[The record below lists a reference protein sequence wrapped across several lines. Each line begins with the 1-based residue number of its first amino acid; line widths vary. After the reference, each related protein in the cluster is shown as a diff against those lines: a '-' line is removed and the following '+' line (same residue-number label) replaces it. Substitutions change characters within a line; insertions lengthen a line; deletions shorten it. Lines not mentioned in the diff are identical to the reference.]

1 MKEFLRLLAPLR
13 HKLMAERFLKWFIYG
28 ETAAG
33 ILCLAVVVL
42 SKFWTEIPSL
52 PLCGVFVLL
61 GLLIALG
68 AAFFLRKV
76 TEKETAETA
85 DALGGAE
92 RMITTMELLGKGA
105 QNPVEE
111 MAVAD
116 GFAKAREMDFAKL
129 YRMRLPVKVMRVLA
143 LVVVLTIGAGF
154 MPVRR
159 DAEAEAYANAQ
170 LERIEQVKKEETPE
184 LSKEEKKVFLEAAKA
199 LEKDLKTAKTKKAA
213 EEAVREAQQNM
224 KQLEKESV
232 SKDLKELAETLKQE
246 ESTAALSEALE
257 QGDSSAI
264 SQAME
269 QLLQK
274 MAAMDKGQAASLA
287 QQLAEAVENI
297 SDAELQEALKAL
309 EEALENGADPSEAGE
324 ALKNALLSQAQMN
337 SALRSS
343 LQKLNCNVG
352 QQSLAKKVESNGE
365 SPGGE
370 GQGSEGEGT
379 GGQTTNGGNG
389 GTGTGTGGQGRG
401 FGHAEPE
408 KIYTRSAAGKD
419 GYDAQ
424 LKGTDSEEGQT
435 TIRNTAPWGRQERP
449 CLMIRFMVNTA
460 TKPWKHWKTA
470 VCLMACGNWFLIILP
485 HWNGE
490 KEGILYENL
499 ENSRCFIFVYAGRLR
514 QSFRRG

>member
-13 HKLMAERFLKWFIYG
+13 HKLMAERFLKWSIYG

-61 GLLIALG
+61 GLFIALV
-68 AAFFLRKV
+68 AAFFVRKV
-76 TEKETAETA
+76 TENETAETA

-116 GFAKAREMDFAKL
+116 GFAKAKEINFAKI
-129 YRMRLPVKVMRVLA
+129 YRMRLPVKVMRILA

-257 QGDSSAI
+257 QGDSAAI

-287 QQLAEAVENI
+287 QQLAEATENI
-297 SDAELQEALKAL
+297 SDEKLQEALKAL
-309 EEALENGADPSEAGE
+309 EDALENGADPSEAGE

-343 LQKLNCNVG
+343 LQNLNRNVG
-352 QQSLAKKVESNGE
+352 QQSLAKKVESDGDF
-365 SPGGE
+365 PGGDGQGTE
-370 GQGSEGEGT
+370 GQGS

-389 GTGTGTGGQGRG
+389 GNGTGTGGQGRG

-419 GYDAQ
+419 SYDAQ
-424 LKGTDSEEGQT
+424 LKGMDSEEGQT
-435 TIRNTAPWGRQERP
+435 TVTEQRTMGQAGTSVPYNTVYGQYRNEAMET
-449 CLMIRFMVNTA
+449 
-460 TKPWKHWKTA
+460 
-470 VCLMACGNWFLIILP
+470 
-485 HWNGE
+485 
-490 KEGILYENL
+490 L
-499 ENSRCFIFVYAGRLR
+499 ENSSVPYGMRELVSDYFATLER
-514 QSFRRG
+514 

>member
-159 DAEAEAYANAQ
+159 DVEAEAYANAQ

-264 SQAME
+264 SKAME

-435 TIRNTAPWGRQERP
+435 TITEHRTMGQAGTSVPYDTVYGQYRNEAMETLESSSVPYGMRELVSDYFATLER
-449 CLMIRFMVNTA
+449 
-460 TKPWKHWKTA
+460 
-470 VCLMACGNWFLIILP
+470 
-485 HWNGE
+485 
-490 KEGILYENL
+490 
-499 ENSRCFIFVYAGRLR
+499 
-514 QSFRRG
+514 

>member
-42 SKFWTEIPSL
+42 SKFWTEIPVL
-52 PLCGVFVLL
+52 PFCGGFVLL
-61 GLLIALG
+61 GLLTALG

-92 RMITTMELLGKGA
+92 RMITTIELLGKGT

-116 GFAKAREMDFAKL
+116 GFAKAKETDFAKL
-129 YRMRLPVKVMRVLA
+129 YRMRLPVKVLRVLA

-159 DAEAEAYANAQ
+159 DKDAEVYANAQ
-170 LERIEQVKKEETPE
+170 LERIEQVKAEETPV
-184 LSKEEKKVFLEAAKA
+184 LSKEEKKIFLEAAKA

-257 QGDSSAI
+257 QGDGAAI

-287 QQLAEAVENI
+287 QQLAEAAENI
-297 SDAELQEALKAL
+297 SDEELQEALKAL
-309 EEALENGADPSEAGE
+309 EEALENGADPSEASE
-324 ALKNALLSQAQMN
+324 ALKNALLSQAQVN

-343 LQKLNCNVG
+343 LQKLNRNVG
-352 QQSLAKKVESNGE
+352 QQSLAKKVEGEGE
-365 SPGGE
+365 STGGE
-370 GQGSEGEGT
+370 GQGAEGEGT
-379 GGQTTNGGNG
+379 GGQTGSGGS
-389 GTGTGTGGQGRG
+389 GTAGVGNGGQGRG

-424 LKGTDSEEGQT
+424 LKGTDSDEGQT
-435 TIRNTAPWGRQERP
+435 TITEHRTMGQAGTSVPYDTVYGQYRNEAMET
-449 CLMIRFMVNTA
+449 
-460 TKPWKHWKTA
+460 
-470 VCLMACGNWFLIILP
+470 
-485 HWNGE
+485 
-490 KEGILYENL
+490 L
-499 ENSRCFIFVYAGRLR
+499 ENSSVPYGMRELVSDYFATLER
-514 QSFRRG
+514 

>member
-129 YRMRLPVKVMRVLA
+129 YRMRLPVKVLRVLA

-274 MAAMDKGQAASLA
+274 MAAMDKGQATSLA

-343 LQKLNCNVG
+343 LQKLHCNVG
-352 QQSLAKKVESNGE
+352 QQCLVKKVESNGE

-435 TIRNTAPWGRQERP
+435 TITEHRTMGQAGTSVPYDTVYGQYRNEAMET
-449 CLMIRFMVNTA
+449 
-460 TKPWKHWKTA
+460 
-470 VCLMACGNWFLIILP
+470 
-485 HWNGE
+485 
-490 KEGILYENL
+490 L
-499 ENSRCFIFVYAGRLR
+499 ENSSVPYGMRELVSDYFATLER
-514 QSFRRG
+514 

>member
-42 SKFWTEIPSL
+42 SKFWTEIPAL
-52 PLCGVFVLL
+52 ALCGVFVLL
-61 GLLIALG
+61 GLLTALT

-92 RMITTMELLGKGA
+92 RMITTMELLQKGT

-116 GFAKAREMDFAKL
+116 GFAKAKETDFAKI
-129 YRMRLPVKVMRVLA
+129 YRMRLPVKVLGI
-143 LVVVLTIGAGF
+143 LGLLVVLTVGAGF

-170 LERIEQVKKEETPE
+170 LERIEQVKAEETPE

-232 SKDLKELAETLKQE
+232 SKDLRELAETLKQE
-246 ESTAALSEALE
+246 ENTAALSEALE
-257 QGDSSAI
+257 QGDSAAI

-287 QQLAEAVENI
+287 QQLAEATENI
-297 SDAELQEALKAL
+297 SDEELQEALKAL
-309 EEALENGADPSEAGE
+309 EEALKNGADPSEAGE
-324 ALKNALLSQAQMN
+324 AVKNALLSQAQMN

-343 LQKLNCNVG
+343 LQKLNRSVG
-352 QQSLAKKVESNGE
+352 QQSLKPQGE
-365 SPGGE
+365 SDNGSASGE
-370 GQGSEGEGT
+370 GQGESGEGSN
-379 GGQTTNGGNG
+379 GQTGSGGS
-389 GTGTGTGGQGRG
+389 GTAGAGNSGQGRG
-401 FGHAEPE
+401 FGHTEPE
-408 KIYTRSAAGKD
+408 KIYTRSAADKGS
-419 GYDAQ
+419 YDAQ
-424 LKGTDSEEGQT
+424 LTGTDSDEGQT
-435 TIRNTAPWGRQERP
+435 TVTEHRTMGQAGTSVPYDTVYGQYRNEAMET
-449 CLMIRFMVNTA
+449 
-460 TKPWKHWKTA
+460 
-470 VCLMACGNWFLIILP
+470 
-485 HWNGE
+485 
-490 KEGILYENL
+490 L
-499 ENSRCFIFVYAGRLR
+499 ENSNVPYGMREMVSDYFATLER
-514 QSFRRG
+514 

>member
-42 SKFWTEIPSL
+42 SKFWTEIPVL
-52 PLCGVFVLL
+52 PFCGGFVLL
-61 GLLIALG
+61 GLLTALT

-92 RMITTMELLGKGA
+92 RMITTMELLGKGT

-116 GFAKAREMDFAKL
+116 GFAKAKETDFAKL
-129 YRMRLPVKVMRVLA
+129 YRMRLPVKVLRVLA

-159 DAEAEAYANAQ
+159 DKDAEVYANAQ
-170 LERIEQVKKEETPE
+170 LERIEQVKAEETPV

-246 ESTAALSEALE
+246 ENTAALSEALE
-257 QGDSSAI
+257 QGDEASI

-287 QQLAEAVENI
+287 QQLAEAAENI
-297 SDAELQEALKAL
+297 SDEELQEALKAL
-309 EEALENGADPSEAGE
+309 EEALENGADPSEASE
-324 ALKNALLSQAQMN
+324 ALKNALLSQAQVN

-343 LQKLNCNVG
+343 LQKLNRNVG
-352 QQSLAKKVESNGE
+352 QQSLAKKVEGEGE
-365 SPGGE
+365 STGGE
-370 GQGSEGEGT
+370 GQGAEGEGT

-424 LKGTDSEEGQT
+424 LKGTDSDEGQT
-435 TIRNTAPWGRQERP
+435 TITEHRTMGQAGTSVPYDTVYGQYRNEAMET
-449 CLMIRFMVNTA
+449 
-460 TKPWKHWKTA
+460 
-470 VCLMACGNWFLIILP
+470 
-485 HWNGE
+485 
-490 KEGILYENL
+490 L
-499 ENSRCFIFVYAGRLR
+499 ENSSVPYGMRELVSDYFATLER
-514 QSFRRG
+514 

>member
-68 AAFFLRKV
+68 AAIFLRKV

-129 YRMRLPVKVMRVLA
+129 YRMRLPVKVLRVLA

-159 DAEAEAYANAQ
+159 DKDAEVYANAQ

-264 SQAME
+264 SKAME

-435 TIRNTAPWGRQERP
+435 TITEHRTMGQAGTSVPYDTVYGQYRNEAMET
-449 CLMIRFMVNTA
+449 
-460 TKPWKHWKTA
+460 
-470 VCLMACGNWFLIILP
+470 
-485 HWNGE
+485 
-490 KEGILYENL
+490 L
-499 ENSRCFIFVYAGRLR
+499 ENSSVPYGMRELVSDYFATLER
-514 QSFRRG
+514 

>member
-42 SKFWTEIPSL
+42 SKFWTEIPVL
-52 PLCGVFVLL
+52 PFCGGFVLL
-61 GLLIALG
+61 GLLTALT

-92 RMITTMELLGKGA
+92 RMITTMELLGKGT

-116 GFAKAREMDFAKL
+116 GFAKAKETDFAKL
-129 YRMRLPVKVMRVLA
+129 YRMRLPVKVLRVLA

-159 DAEAEAYANAQ
+159 DKDAEVYANAQ
-170 LERIEQVKKEETPE
+170 LERIEQVKAEETPV

-246 ESTAALSEALE
+246 ENTAALSEALE
-257 QGDSSAI
+257 QGDEASI

-287 QQLAEAVENI
+287 QQLAEAAENI
-297 SDAELQEALKAL
+297 SDEELQEALKAL
-309 EEALENGADPSEAGE
+309 EEALENGADPSEASE
-324 ALKNALLSQAQMN
+324 ALKNALLSQAQVN

-343 LQKLNCNVG
+343 LQKLNRNVG
-352 QQSLAKKVESNGE
+352 QQSLAKKVEGEGE
-365 SPGGE
+365 STGGE
-370 GQGSEGEGT
+370 GQGAEGEGT

-435 TIRNTAPWGRQERP
+435 TITEHRTMGQAGTSVPYDTVYGQYRNEAMET
-449 CLMIRFMVNTA
+449 
-460 TKPWKHWKTA
+460 
-470 VCLMACGNWFLIILP
+470 
-485 HWNGE
+485 
-490 KEGILYENL
+490 L
-499 ENSRCFIFVYAGRLR
+499 ENSSVPYGMRELVSDYFATLER
-514 QSFRRG
+514 

>member
-1 MKEFLRLLAPLR
+1 M
-13 HKLMAERFLKWFIYG
+13 
-28 ETAAG
+28 
-33 ILCLAVVVL
+33 
-42 SKFWTEIPSL
+42 

-61 GLLIALG
+61 GLLIALT

-92 RMITTMELLGKGA
+92 RMITTMELLGKGT

-116 GFAKAREMDFAKL
+116 GFAKAKETDFAKL
-129 YRMRLPVKVMRVLA
+129 YRMRLPVKVLRVLA

-159 DAEAEAYANAQ
+159 DKDAEVYANAQ
-170 LERIEQVKKEETPE
+170 LERIEQVKAEETPV

-246 ESTAALSEALE
+246 ETTAALSEALE
-257 QGDSSAI
+257 QGDEASI

-287 QQLAEAVENI
+287 QQLAEAAENI
-297 SDAELQEALKAL
+297 SDEELQEALKAL
-309 EEALENGADPSEAGE
+309 EEALENGADPSEASE
-324 ALKNALLSQAQMN
+324 ALKNALLSQAQLN

-343 LQKLNCNVG
+343 LQKLNRNVG
-352 QQSLAKKVESNGE
+352 QKSLAKKVEGEGE
-365 SPGGE
+365 STGGE
-370 GQGSEGEGT
+370 GQGAEGEGT
-379 GGQTTNGGNG
+379 GGQTGSGGS
-389 GTGTGTGGQGRG
+389 GTAGVGNGGQGRG

-424 LKGTDSEEGQT
+424 LKGTDSDEGQT
-435 TIRNTAPWGRQERP
+435 TITEHRTMGQAGTSVPYDTVYGQYRNEAMET
-449 CLMIRFMVNTA
+449 
-460 TKPWKHWKTA
+460 
-470 VCLMACGNWFLIILP
+470 
-485 HWNGE
+485 
-490 KEGILYENL
+490 L
-499 ENSRCFIFVYAGRLR
+499 ENSSVPYGMRELVSDYFATLER
-514 QSFRRG
+514 

>member
-52 PLCGVFVLL
+52 PLCGVFVVL

-232 SKDLKELAETLKQE
+232 SKNLKELAETLKQE

-264 SQAME
+264 SKAME

-370 GQGSEGEGT
+370 GQGSEGEGA

-435 TIRNTAPWGRQERP
+435 TITEHRTMGQAGTSVPYDTVYGQYRNEAMET
-449 CLMIRFMVNTA
+449 
-460 TKPWKHWKTA
+460 
-470 VCLMACGNWFLIILP
+470 
-485 HWNGE
+485 
-490 KEGILYENL
+490 L
-499 ENSRCFIFVYAGRLR
+499 ENSSVPYGMRELVSDYFATLER
-514 QSFRRG
+514 

>member
-42 SKFWTEIPSL
+42 SKFWTEIPFL

-111 MAVAD
+111 MAVVD

-129 YRMRLPVKVMRVLA
+129 YRMRLPVKVLRVLA

-170 LERIEQVKKEETPE
+170 LKRIEQVKKEETPE

-199 LEKDLKTAKTKKAA
+199 LEKDLKTAKSKKAA

-343 LQKLNCNVG
+343 LQKLNRNVG

-435 TIRNTAPWGRQERP
+435 TITEHRTMGQAGTSVPYDTVYGQYRNEAMET
-449 CLMIRFMVNTA
+449 
-460 TKPWKHWKTA
+460 
-470 VCLMACGNWFLIILP
+470 
-485 HWNGE
+485 
-490 KEGILYENL
+490 L
-499 ENSRCFIFVYAGRLR
+499 ENSSVPYGMRELVSDYFATLER
-514 QSFRRG
+514 

>member
-42 SKFWTEIPSL
+42 SKFWTEIPFL

-76 TEKETAETA
+76 TEKETAATA

-170 LERIEQVKKEETPE
+170 LERIEQVKAEETPE

-257 QGDSSAI
+257 QGDSAAI

-309 EEALENGADPSEAGE
+309 EEALKNGADPSEAGE

-343 LQKLNCNVG
+343 LQKLNRNVG
-352 QQSLAKKVESNGE
+352 QQSLAKKVESDGE

-389 GTGTGTGGQGRG
+389 STGTVTGGQGRG

-435 TIRNTAPWGRQERP
+435 TITEHRTMGQAGTSVPYDTVYGQYRNEAMET
-449 CLMIRFMVNTA
+449 
-460 TKPWKHWKTA
+460 
-470 VCLMACGNWFLIILP
+470 
-485 HWNGE
+485 
-490 KEGILYENL
+490 L
-499 ENSRCFIFVYAGRLR
+499 ENSSVPYGMRELVSDYFATLER
-514 QSFRRG
+514 

>member
-42 SKFWTEIPSL
+42 SKFWTEAPVL
-52 PLCGVFVLL
+52 PLCGFFVLL
-61 GLLIALG
+61 GLLTALT

-92 RMITTMELLGKGA
+92 RMITTMELLRKGT

-116 GFAKAREMDFAKL
+116 GFAKAKETDFTKI
-129 YRMRLPVKVMRVLA
+129 YRMRLPVKILGI
-143 LVVVLTIGAGF
+143 LGLLVVLTIGAGF
-154 MPVRR
+154 LPVQR
-159 DAEAEAYANAQ
+159 DAEAEAYANAR
-170 LERIEQVKKEETPE
+170 LERIQQVKEEETPK

-213 EEAVREAQQNM
+213 EEAVRKAQQNM
-224 KQLEKESV
+224 KQLEKDSV

-246 ESTAALSEALE
+246 ESTAALSEALA
-257 QGDSSAI
+257 QGDSAAI

-287 QQLAEAVENI
+287 QQLAEAAEKI
-297 SDAELQEALKAL
+297 SDEELQEALKAL
-309 EEALENGADPSEAGE
+309 EEALEKGSDPSEAGE
-324 ALKNALLSQAQMN
+324 TAKNALLSQAQQN
-337 SALRSS
+337 CALRSS
-343 LQKLNCNVG
+343 LQKLNRNVG
-352 QQSLAKKVESNGE
+352 QSSMTKKVESDGD
-365 SPGGE
+365 SAGGE
-370 GQGSEGEGT
+370 GQSGDGQEN
-379 GGQTTNGGNG
+379 GGKTTDGGNGGNG
-389 GTGTGTGGQGRG
+389 NGTGGQGRG
-401 FGHAEPE
+401 FGHTEPE

-419 GYDAQ
+419 SYDAQ
-424 LKGTDSEEGQT
+424 LNGTDSNEGQT
-435 TIRNTAPWGRQERP
+435 TITEHRAMGQAGMTVPYDTVYGQYRNEAMET
-449 CLMIRFMVNTA
+449 
-460 TKPWKHWKTA
+460 
-470 VCLMACGNWFLIILP
+470 
-485 HWNGE
+485 
-490 KEGILYENL
+490 L
-499 ENSRCFIFVYAGRLR
+499 ENSSVPYGMREMVSDYFATLER
-514 QSFRRG
+514 

>member
-129 YRMRLPVKVMRVLA
+129 YRMRLPVKVLRVLA

-257 QGDSSAI
+257 QGDSAAI

-287 QQLAEAVENI
+287 QQLAEAAENI
-297 SDAELQEALKAL
+297 SDAELHEALKAL

-343 LQKLNCNVG
+343 LQKLNRNVG

-435 TIRNTAPWGRQERP
+435 TITEHRTMGQAGTSVPYDTVYGQYRNEVMET
-449 CLMIRFMVNTA
+449 
-460 TKPWKHWKTA
+460 
-470 VCLMACGNWFLIILP
+470 
-485 HWNGE
+485 
-490 KEGILYENL
+490 L
-499 ENSRCFIFVYAGRLR
+499 ENSSVPYGMRELVSDYFATLER
-514 QSFRRG
+514 

>member
-42 SKFWTEIPSL
+42 SKFWTEIPVL
-52 PLCGVFVLL
+52 PFCGGFVLL
-61 GLLIALG
+61 GLLTALG

-92 RMITTMELLGKGA
+92 RMITTMELLGKGT

-116 GFAKAREMDFAKL
+116 GFAKAKETDFAKL
-129 YRMRLPVKVMRVLA
+129 YRMRLPVKVLRVLA

-159 DAEAEAYANAQ
+159 DKDAEVYANAQ
-170 LERIEQVKKEETPE
+170 LERIEQVKAEETPV

-246 ESTAALSEALE
+246 ENTAALSEALE
-257 QGDSSAI
+257 QGDEASI

-287 QQLAEAVENI
+287 QQLAEAAENI
-297 SDAELQEALKAL
+297 SDEELQEALKAL
-309 EEALENGADPSEAGE
+309 EEALENGADPSEASE
-324 ALKNALLSQAQMN
+324 ALKNALLSQAQVN

-343 LQKLNCNVG
+343 LQKLNRNVG
-352 QQSLAKKVESNGE
+352 QQSLAKKVEGEGE
-365 SPGGE
+365 STGGE
-370 GQGSEGEGT
+370 GQGAEGEGT
-379 GGQTTNGGNG
+379 GGQTGSGGS
-389 GTGTGTGGQGRG
+389 GTAGVGNGGQGRG

-424 LKGTDSEEGQT
+424 LKGTDSDEGQT
-435 TIRNTAPWGRQERP
+435 TITEHRTMGQAGTSVPYDTVYGQYRNEAMET
-449 CLMIRFMVNTA
+449 
-460 TKPWKHWKTA
+460 
-470 VCLMACGNWFLIILP
+470 
-485 HWNGE
+485 
-490 KEGILYENL
+490 L
-499 ENSRCFIFVYAGRLR
+499 ENSSVPYGMRELVSDYFATLER
-514 QSFRRG
+514 

>member
-116 GFAKAREMDFAKL
+116 GFAKAGEMDFAKL

-264 SQAME
+264 SKAME

-435 TIRNTAPWGRQERP
+435 TITEHRTMGQAGTSVPYDTVYGQYRNEAMET
-449 CLMIRFMVNTA
+449 
-460 TKPWKHWKTA
+460 
-470 VCLMACGNWFLIILP
+470 
-485 HWNGE
+485 
-490 KEGILYENL
+490 L
-499 ENSRCFIFVYAGRLR
+499 ENSSVPYGMRELVSDYFATLER
-514 QSFRRG
+514 

>member
-42 SKFWTEIPSL
+42 SKFWTEIPVL
-52 PLCGVFVLL
+52 PFCGGFVLL
-61 GLLIALG
+61 GLLTALG

-92 RMITTMELLGKGA
+92 RMITTIELLGKGT

-116 GFAKAREMDFAKL
+116 GFAKAKETDFAKL
-129 YRMRLPVKVMRVLA
+129 YRMRLPVKVLRVLA

-154 MPVRR
+154 MPVQR
-159 DAEAEAYANAQ
+159 DKDAEAYANAQ
-170 LERIEQVKKEETPE
+170 LERIEQVKAEETPE
-184 LSKEEKKVFLEAAKA
+184 FSKEEKKVFLEAAKA

-257 QGDSSAI
+257 QGDEASI

-287 QQLAEAVENI
+287 QQLAEAAENI
-297 SDAELQEALKAL
+297 SDEELQEALKAL
-309 EEALENGADPSEAGE
+309 EEALENGADPAEAGE
-324 ALKNALLSQAQMN
+324 AVKNALLSQAQVN

-343 LQKLNCNVG
+343 LQKLNRNVG
-352 QQSLAKKVESNGE
+352 QQSLAKKVEGEGE
-365 SPGGE
+365 STGGE
-370 GQGSEGEGT
+370 GQGAEGEGT
-379 GGQTTNGGNG
+379 GGQTGSGGS
-389 GTGTGTGGQGRG
+389 GTAGVGNGGQGRG

-424 LKGTDSEEGQT
+424 LKGTDSDEGQT
-435 TIRNTAPWGRQERP
+435 TITEHRTMGQAGTSVPYDTVYGQYRNEAMET
-449 CLMIRFMVNTA
+449 
-460 TKPWKHWKTA
+460 
-470 VCLMACGNWFLIILP
+470 
-485 HWNGE
+485 
-490 KEGILYENL
+490 L
-499 ENSRCFIFVYAGRLR
+499 ENSSVPYGMRELVSDYFATLER
-514 QSFRRG
+514 

>member
-129 YRMRLPVKVMRVLA
+129 YRMRLPVKVLRVLA

-184 LSKEEKKVFLEAAKA
+184 LSKEEKKAFLEAAKA

-264 SQAME
+264 SKAME

-435 TIRNTAPWGRQERP
+435 TITEHRTMGQAGTSVPYDTVYGQYRNEAMET
-449 CLMIRFMVNTA
+449 
-460 TKPWKHWKTA
+460 
-470 VCLMACGNWFLIILP
+470 
-485 HWNGE
+485 
-490 KEGILYENL
+490 L
-499 ENSRCFIFVYAGRLR
+499 ENSSVPYGMRELVSDYFATLER
-514 QSFRRG
+514 

>member
-42 SKFWTEIPSL
+42 SKFWTEIPVL
-52 PLCGVFVLL
+52 PFCGGFVLL
-61 GLLIALG
+61 GLLIALT

-92 RMITTMELLGKGA
+92 RMITTMELLGKGT

-116 GFAKAREMDFAKL
+116 GFTKAKETDFAKL
-129 YRMRLPVKVMRVLA
+129 YRMRMPVKVLRVLA

-159 DAEAEAYANAQ
+159 DKDAEVYANAQ
-170 LERIEQVKKEETPE
+170 LERIEQVKAEETPV

-213 EEAVREAQQNM
+213 EEAVRKAQQNM

-246 ESTAALSEALE
+246 EDTAALSEALE
-257 QGDSSAI
+257 QGDEASI

-287 QQLAEAVENI
+287 QQLAEAAENI
-297 SDAELQEALKAL
+297 SDEELQEALKAL
-309 EEALENGADPSEAGE
+309 EEALENGADPSEASE
-324 ALKNALLSQAQMN
+324 ALKNALLSQAQVN

-343 LQKLNCNVG
+343 LQKLNRNVG
-352 QQSLAKKVESNGE
+352 QQSLAKKVESGSE
-365 SPGGE
+365 STGGE
-370 GQGSEGEGT
+370 GQGAEGEGT
-379 GGQTTNGGNG
+379 GGQTGSGGS
-389 GTGTGTGGQGRG
+389 GTAGVGNGGQGRG

-424 LKGTDSEEGQT
+424 LKGTDSDEGQT
-435 TIRNTAPWGRQERP
+435 TITEHRTMGQAGTSVPYDTVYGQYRNEAMET
-449 CLMIRFMVNTA
+449 
-460 TKPWKHWKTA
+460 
-470 VCLMACGNWFLIILP
+470 
-485 HWNGE
+485 
-490 KEGILYENL
+490 L
-499 ENSRCFIFVYAGRLR
+499 ENSSVPYGMRELVSDYFATLER
-514 QSFRRG
+514 

>member
-61 GLLIALG
+61 GLLIAFG

-116 GFAKAREMDFAKL
+116 GFAKAREMDFTKL

-170 LERIEQVKKEETPE
+170 MERIEQVKKEETPE

-224 KQLEKESV
+224 KQLEKKSV
-232 SKDLKELAETLKQE
+232 SKDLKELAEALKQE

-324 ALKNALLSQAQMN
+324 VLKSALFSQAQMN

-343 LQKLNCNVG
+343 LQKLNRNVG

-389 GTGTGTGGQGRG
+389 GTGAGTGGQGRG

-435 TIRNTAPWGRQERP
+435 TITEHRTMGQAGTSVPYDTVYGQYRNEAMET
-449 CLMIRFMVNTA
+449 
-460 TKPWKHWKTA
+460 
-470 VCLMACGNWFLIILP
+470 
-485 HWNGE
+485 
-490 KEGILYENL
+490 L
-499 ENSRCFIFVYAGRLR
+499 ENSSVPYGMRELVSDYFATLER
-514 QSFRRG
+514 

>member
-42 SKFWTEIPSL
+42 SKFWTEIPFL

-92 RMITTMELLGKGA
+92 RMITTIELLGKGA

-111 MAVAD
+111 MAVVD

-129 YRMRLPVKVMRVLA
+129 YRMRLPVKVLRVLA

-170 LERIEQVKKEETPE
+170 LKRIEQVKKEETPE

-343 LQKLNCNVG
+343 LQKLNRNVG
-352 QQSLAKKVESNGE
+352 QQSLAKKVKSDGE

-435 TIRNTAPWGRQERP
+435 TITEHRTMGQAGTSVPYDTVYGQYRNE
-449 CLMIRFMVNTA
+449 
-460 TKPWKHWKTA
+460 A
-470 VCLMACGNWFLIILP
+470 V
-485 HWNGE
+485 E
-490 KEGILYENL
+490 TL
-499 ENSRCFIFVYAGRLR
+499 ENSSVPYGMRELVSDYFATLER
-514 QSFRRG
+514 

>member
-42 SKFWTEIPSL
+42 SKFWTEIPVL

-61 GLLIALG
+61 GLLIALT

-92 RMITTMELLGKGA
+92 RMITTMELLGKGT

-116 GFAKAREMDFAKL
+116 GFAKAKETDFAKL
-129 YRMRLPVKVMRVLA
+129 YRMRLPVKVLRVLA

-159 DAEAEAYANAQ
+159 DKDAEVYANAQ
-170 LERIEQVKKEETPE
+170 LERIEQVKAEETPV

-246 ESTAALSEALE
+246 ENTTALSEALE
-257 QGDSSAI
+257 QGDEASI

-287 QQLAEAVENI
+287 QQLAEAAENI
-297 SDAELQEALKAL
+297 SDEELQEALK
-309 EEALENGADPSEAGE
+309 ALENGADPSEASE
-324 ALKNALLSQAQMN
+324 ALKNALLSQAQVN

-343 LQKLNCNVG
+343 LQKLNRNVG
-352 QQSLAKKVESNGE
+352 QKSLAKKVEGEGE
-365 SPGGE
+365 STGGE
-370 GQGSEGEGT
+370 GQGAEGEGT
-379 GGQTTNGGNG
+379 GGQTGSGGS
-389 GTGTGTGGQGRG
+389 GTAGVGNGGQGRG

-424 LKGTDSEEGQT
+424 LKGTDSDEGQT
-435 TIRNTAPWGRQERP
+435 TITEHRTMGQAGTSVPYDTVYGQYRNEAMET
-449 CLMIRFMVNTA
+449 
-460 TKPWKHWKTA
+460 
-470 VCLMACGNWFLIILP
+470 
-485 HWNGE
+485 
-490 KEGILYENL
+490 L
-499 ENSRCFIFVYAGRLR
+499 ENSSVPYGMRELVSDYFATLER
-514 QSFRRG
+514 

>member
-42 SKFWTEIPSL
+42 SKFWTEIPVL
-52 PLCGVFVLL
+52 PFCGGFVLL
-61 GLLIALG
+61 GLLIALT

-92 RMITTMELLGKGA
+92 RMITTMELLGKGT

-116 GFAKAREMDFAKL
+116 GFAKAKETDFAKL
-129 YRMRLPVKVMRVLA
+129 YRMRLPVKVLRVLA

-159 DAEAEAYANAQ
+159 DKDAEVYANAQ
-170 LERIEQVKKEETPE
+170 LERIEQVKAEETPV

-246 ESTAALSEALE
+246 ENTAALSEALE
-257 QGDSSAI
+257 QGDEASI

-287 QQLAEAVENI
+287 QQLAEAAENI
-297 SDAELQEALKAL
+297 SDEELQEALKAL
-309 EEALENGADPSEAGE
+309 EEALENGADPSEASE
-324 ALKNALLSQAQMN
+324 ALKNALLSQAQVN

-343 LQKLNCNVG
+343 LQKLNRNVG
-352 QQSLAKKVESNGE
+352 QQSLAKKVEGEGE
-365 SPGGE
+365 STDGE
-370 GQGSEGEGT
+370 GQGAEGEGT
-379 GGQTTNGGNG
+379 GGQTGSGGS
-389 GTGTGTGGQGRG
+389 GTAGVGNGGQGRG

-435 TIRNTAPWGRQERP
+435 TITEHRTMGQAGTSVPYDTVYGQYRNEAMET
-449 CLMIRFMVNTA
+449 
-460 TKPWKHWKTA
+460 
-470 VCLMACGNWFLIILP
+470 
-485 HWNGE
+485 
-490 KEGILYENL
+490 L
-499 ENSRCFIFVYAGRLR
+499 ENSSVPYGMRELVSDYFATLER
-514 QSFRRG
+514 

>member
-1 MKEFLRLLAPLR
+1 M
-13 HKLMAERFLKWFIYG
+13 
-28 ETAAG
+28 
-33 ILCLAVVVL
+33 
-42 SKFWTEIPSL
+42 
-52 PLCGVFVLL
+52 
-61 GLLIALG
+61 
-68 AAFFLRKV
+68 
-76 TEKETAETA
+76 
-85 DALGGAE
+85 
-92 RMITTMELLGKGA
+92 
-105 QNPVEE
+105 
-111 MAVAD
+111 
-116 GFAKAREMDFAKL
+116 
-129 YRMRLPVKVMRVLA
+129 
-143 LVVVLTIGAGF
+143 
-154 MPVRR
+154 
-159 DAEAEAYANAQ
+159 
-170 LERIEQVKKEETPE
+170 KKEETPE

-264 SQAME
+264 SKAME

-352 QQSLAKKVESNGE
+352 QQSLAKKAESNGE

-435 TIRNTAPWGRQERP
+435 TITEHRTMGQAGTSVPYDTVYGQYRNEAMET
-449 CLMIRFMVNTA
+449 
-460 TKPWKHWKTA
+460 
-470 VCLMACGNWFLIILP
+470 
-485 HWNGE
+485 
-490 KEGILYENL
+490 L
-499 ENSRCFIFVYAGRLR
+499 ENSSVPYGMRELVSDYFATLER
-514 QSFRRG
+514 

>member
-42 SKFWTEIPSL
+42 SKFWTEIPVL
-52 PLCGVFVLL
+52 PFCGGFVLL
-61 GLLIALG
+61 GLLTALT

-92 RMITTMELLGKGA
+92 RMITTMELLGKGT

-116 GFAKAREMDFAKL
+116 GFTKAKETDFAKL
-129 YRMRLPVKVMRVLA
+129 YRMRMPVKVLRVLA

-159 DAEAEAYANAQ
+159 DKDAEVYANAQ
-170 LERIEQVKKEETPE
+170 LERIEQVKAEETPV

-246 ESTAALSEALE
+246 EDTAALSEALE
-257 QGDSSAI
+257 QGDEASI

-287 QQLAEAVENI
+287 QQLAEAAENI
-297 SDAELQEALKAL
+297 SDEELQEALKAL
-309 EEALENGADPSEAGE
+309 EEALENGADPSEASE
-324 ALKNALLSQAQMN
+324 ALKNALLSQAQVN

-343 LQKLNCNVG
+343 LQKLNRNVG
-352 QQSLAKKVESNGE
+352 QQSLAKKVESGSE
-365 SPGGE
+365 STGGE

-379 GGQTTNGGNG
+379 GGQTGSGGS
-389 GTGTGTGGQGRG
+389 GTAGVGNGGQGRG

-424 LKGTDSEEGQT
+424 LKGTDSDEGQT
-435 TIRNTAPWGRQERP
+435 TITEHRTMGQAGTSVPYDTVYGQYRNEAMET
-449 CLMIRFMVNTA
+449 
-460 TKPWKHWKTA
+460 
-470 VCLMACGNWFLIILP
+470 
-485 HWNGE
+485 
-490 KEGILYENL
+490 L
-499 ENSRCFIFVYAGRLR
+499 ENSSVPYGMRELVSDYFATLER
-514 QSFRRG
+514 

>member
-1 MKEFLRLLAPLR
+1 M
-13 HKLMAERFLKWFIYG
+13 
-28 ETAAG
+28 
-33 ILCLAVVVL
+33 
-42 SKFWTEIPSL
+42 
-52 PLCGVFVLL
+52 PLCGAFVLL
-61 GLLIALG
+61 GLLTALG

-116 GFAKAREMDFAKL
+116 GFAKAKETDFAKL
-129 YRMRLPVKVMRVLA
+129 YRMCLPVKVMRVLA

-154 MPVRR
+154 MPVQW
-159 DAEAEAYANAQ
+159 DAEAEAYAKAQ
-170 LERIEQVKKEETPE
+170 LERIEQVKAEETPE

-257 QGDSSAI
+257 QGDSAAI

-287 QQLAEAVENI
+287 QQLAEAAENI
-297 SDAELQEALKAL
+297 SDEELQEALKAL

-324 ALKNALLSQAQMN
+324 VLKNAMLSQAQVN

-343 LQKLNCNVG
+343 LQKLNRNVG
-352 QQSLAKKVESNGE
+352 QQSLAKKVESGSE
-365 SPGGE
+365 STGGE
-370 GQGSEGEGT
+370 GQGSEGQGS

-389 GTGTGTGGQGRG
+389 GNGTGTGGQGCG

-424 LKGTDSEEGQT
+424 LNGTDSDEGQT
-435 TIRNTAPWGRQERP
+435 TITEHRTMGQAGTSVPYDTVYGQYRNEAMET
-449 CLMIRFMVNTA
+449 
-460 TKPWKHWKTA
+460 
-470 VCLMACGNWFLIILP
+470 
-485 HWNGE
+485 
-490 KEGILYENL
+490 L
-499 ENSRCFIFVYAGRLR
+499 ENSSVPYGMRELVSDYFATLER
-514 QSFRRG
+514 

>member
-1 MKEFLRLLAPLR
+1 M
-13 HKLMAERFLKWFIYG
+13 
-28 ETAAG
+28 
-33 ILCLAVVVL
+33 
-42 SKFWTEIPSL
+42 

-129 YRMRLPVKVMRVLA
+129 YRMRLPVKVLRVLA

-232 SKDLKELAETLKQE
+232 SKDLIELAETLKQE

-264 SQAME
+264 SKAME

-435 TIRNTAPWGRQERP
+435 TITEHRTMGQAGTSVPYDTVYGQYRNEAMET
-449 CLMIRFMVNTA
+449 
-460 TKPWKHWKTA
+460 
-470 VCLMACGNWFLIILP
+470 
-485 HWNGE
+485 
-490 KEGILYENL
+490 L
-499 ENSRCFIFVYAGRLR
+499 ENSSVPYGMRELVSDYFATLER
-514 QSFRRG
+514 

>member
-129 YRMRLPVKVMRVLA
+129 YRMRLPVKVLRVLA

-232 SKDLKELAETLKQE
+232 SKNLKELAETLKQE

-435 TIRNTAPWGRQERP
+435 TITEHRTMGQAGTSVPYDTVYGQYRNEAMET
-449 CLMIRFMVNTA
+449 
-460 TKPWKHWKTA
+460 
-470 VCLMACGNWFLIILP
+470 
-485 HWNGE
+485 
-490 KEGILYENL
+490 L
-499 ENSRCFIFVYAGRLR
+499 ENSSVPYGMRELVSDYFATLER
-514 QSFRRG
+514 

>member
-129 YRMRLPVKVMRVLA
+129 YRMRLPVKVLRVLA

-159 DAEAEAYANAQ
+159 DVEAEAYANAQ

-435 TIRNTAPWGRQERP
+435 TITEHRTMGQAGTSVPYDTVYGQYRNEAMET
-449 CLMIRFMVNTA
+449 
-460 TKPWKHWKTA
+460 
-470 VCLMACGNWFLIILP
+470 
-485 HWNGE
+485 
-490 KEGILYENL
+490 L
-499 ENSRCFIFVYAGRLR
+499 ENSSVPYGMRELVSDYFATLER
-514 QSFRRG
+514 

>member
-42 SKFWTEIPSL
+42 SKFWTEIPVL
-52 PLCGVFVLL
+52 PFCGGFVLL
-61 GLLIALG
+61 GLLIALT

-92 RMITTMELLGKGA
+92 RMITTMELLGKGT

-116 GFAKAREMDFAKL
+116 GFAKAKETDFAKL
-129 YRMRLPVKVMRVLA
+129 YRMRLPVKVLRVLA

-159 DAEAEAYANAQ
+159 DKDAEVYANAQ
-170 LERIEQVKKEETPE
+170 LERIEQVKAEETPV

-246 ESTAALSEALE
+246 EDTAALSEALE
-257 QGDSSAI
+257 QGDEASI

-287 QQLAEAVENI
+287 QQLAEAAENI
-297 SDAELQEALKAL
+297 SDEELQEALKAL
-309 EEALENGADPSEAGE
+309 EEALENGADPSEASE
-324 ALKNALLSQAQMN
+324 ALKNALLSQAQVN

-343 LQKLNCNVG
+343 LQKLNRNVG
-352 QQSLAKKVESNGE
+352 QQSLAKKVEGEGE
-365 SPGGE
+365 STDGE
-370 GQGSEGEGT
+370 GQGAEGEGT
-379 GGQTTNGGNG
+379 GGQTGSGGG
-389 GTGTGTGGQGRG
+389 GTAGVGNGGQGRG

-435 TIRNTAPWGRQERP
+435 TITEHRTMGQAGTSVPYDTVYGQYRNEAMET
-449 CLMIRFMVNTA
+449 
-460 TKPWKHWKTA
+460 
-470 VCLMACGNWFLIILP
+470 
-485 HWNGE
+485 
-490 KEGILYENL
+490 L
-499 ENSRCFIFVYAGRLR
+499 ENSSVPYGMRELVSDYFATLER
-514 QSFRRG
+514 

>member
-28 ETAAG
+28 ETVAG

-264 SQAME
+264 SKAME

-352 QQSLAKKVESNGE
+352 QQSLAKKAESNGE

-435 TIRNTAPWGRQERP
+435 TITEHRTMGQAGTSVPYDTVYGQYRNEAMET
-449 CLMIRFMVNTA
+449 
-460 TKPWKHWKTA
+460 
-470 VCLMACGNWFLIILP
+470 
-485 HWNGE
+485 
-490 KEGILYENL
+490 L
-499 ENSRCFIFVYAGRLR
+499 ENSSVPYGMRELVSDYFATLER
-514 QSFRRG
+514 

>member
-42 SKFWTEIPSL
+42 SKFWTEIPVL
-52 PLCGVFVLL
+52 PFCGGFVLL
-61 GLLIALG
+61 GLLIALT

-92 RMITTMELLGKGA
+92 RMITTMELLGKGT

-116 GFAKAREMDFAKL
+116 GFAKAKETDFAKL
-129 YRMRLPVKVMRVLA
+129 YRMRLPVKVLRVLA

-159 DAEAEAYANAQ
+159 DKDAEVYANAQ
-170 LERIEQVKKEETPE
+170 LERIEQVKAEETPV

-257 QGDSSAI
+257 QGDEASI

-287 QQLAEAVENI
+287 QQLAEAAENI
-297 SDAELQEALKAL
+297 SDEELQEALKAL
-309 EEALENGADPSEAGE
+309 EEALENGADPSEASE
-324 ALKNALLSQAQMN
+324 ALKNALLSQAQVN

-343 LQKLNCNVG
+343 LQKLNRNVG
-352 QQSLAKKVESNGE
+352 QQSLAKKVEGEGE
-365 SPGGE
+365 STGGE
-370 GQGSEGEGT
+370 GQGAEGEGT
-379 GGQTTNGGNG
+379 GGQTGSGGS
-389 GTGTGTGGQGRG
+389 GTAGVGNGGQGRG

-435 TIRNTAPWGRQERP
+435 TITEHRTMGQAGTSVPYDTVYGQYRNEAMET
-449 CLMIRFMVNTA
+449 
-460 TKPWKHWKTA
+460 
-470 VCLMACGNWFLIILP
+470 
-485 HWNGE
+485 
-490 KEGILYENL
+490 L
-499 ENSRCFIFVYAGRLR
+499 ENSSVPYGMRELVSDYFATLER
-514 QSFRRG
+514 

>member
-42 SKFWTEIPSL
+42 SKFWTEIPVL
-52 PLCGVFVLL
+52 PFCGGFVLL
-61 GLLIALG
+61 GLLTALG

-92 RMITTMELLGKGA
+92 RMITTIELLGKGT

-116 GFAKAREMDFAKL
+116 GFAKAKETDFAKL
-129 YRMRLPVKVMRVLA
+129 YRMRLPVKVLRVLA

-154 MPVRR
+154 MPVQR
-159 DAEAEAYANAQ
+159 DKDAEAYANAQ
-170 LERIEQVKKEETPE
+170 LERIEQVKAEETPE
-184 LSKEEKKVFLEAAKA
+184 FSKEEKKFFLEAAKA

-246 ESTAALSEALE
+246 ENTAALSEALE
-257 QGDSSAI
+257 QGDEASI

-287 QQLAEAVENI
+287 QQLAEAAENI
-297 SDAELQEALKAL
+297 SDEELQEALKAL
-309 EEALENGADPSEAGE
+309 EEALENGADPAEAGE
-324 ALKNALLSQAQMN
+324 AVKNALLSQAQVN

-343 LQKLNCNVG
+343 LQKLNRNVG
-352 QQSLAKKVESNGE
+352 QQSLAKKVEGEGE
-365 SPGGE
+365 STGGE
-370 GQGSEGEGT
+370 GQGAEGEGT
-379 GGQTTNGGNG
+379 GGQTGSGGS
-389 GTGTGTGGQGRG
+389 GTAGVGNGGQGRG

-435 TIRNTAPWGRQERP
+435 TITEHRTMGQAGTSVPYDTVYGQYRNEAMET
-449 CLMIRFMVNTA
+449 
-460 TKPWKHWKTA
+460 
-470 VCLMACGNWFLIILP
+470 
-485 HWNGE
+485 
-490 KEGILYENL
+490 L
-499 ENSRCFIFVYAGRLR
+499 ENSSVPYGMRELVSDYFATLER
-514 QSFRRG
+514 

>member
-170 LERIEQVKKEETPE
+170 LERIEQVKKEEMPE

-264 SQAME
+264 SKAME

-435 TIRNTAPWGRQERP
+435 TITEHRTMGQAGTSVPYDTVYGQYRNEAMET
-449 CLMIRFMVNTA
+449 
-460 TKPWKHWKTA
+460 
-470 VCLMACGNWFLIILP
+470 
-485 HWNGE
+485 
-490 KEGILYENL
+490 L
-499 ENSRCFIFVYAGRLR
+499 ENSSVPYGMRELVSDYFATLER
-514 QSFRRG
+514 

>member
-76 TEKETAETA
+76 TEKETAATA

-159 DAEAEAYANAQ
+159 DKDAEVYANAQ
-170 LERIEQVKKEETPE
+170 LERIEQVKAEETPE

-343 LQKLNCNVG
+343 LQKLNRNVG

-435 TIRNTAPWGRQERP
+435 TITEHRTMGQAGTSVPYDTVYGQYRNEAMET
-449 CLMIRFMVNTA
+449 
-460 TKPWKHWKTA
+460 
-470 VCLMACGNWFLIILP
+470 
-485 HWNGE
+485 
-490 KEGILYENL
+490 L
-499 ENSRCFIFVYAGRLR
+499 ENSSVPYGMRELVSDYFATLER
-514 QSFRRG
+514 

>member
-33 ILCLAVVVL
+33 ILCLGVVVL

-129 YRMRLPVKVMRVLA
+129 YRMRLPVKVLRVLA

-264 SQAME
+264 SKAME

-309 EEALENGADPSEAGE
+309 EEALENGADQSEAGE
-324 ALKNALLSQAQMN
+324 ALKNALLSQTQMN

-435 TIRNTAPWGRQERP
+435 TITEHRTMGQAGTSVPYDTVYGQYRNEAMET
-449 CLMIRFMVNTA
+449 
-460 TKPWKHWKTA
+460 
-470 VCLMACGNWFLIILP
+470 
-485 HWNGE
+485 
-490 KEGILYENL
+490 L
-499 ENSRCFIFVYAGRLR
+499 ENSSVPYGMRELVSDYFATLER
-514 QSFRRG
+514 

>member
-42 SKFWTEIPSL
+42 SKFWTEIPVL
-52 PLCGVFVLL
+52 PFCGGFVLL
-61 GLLIALG
+61 GLLTALG

-92 RMITTMELLGKGA
+92 RMITTMELLGKGT

-116 GFAKAREMDFAKL
+116 GFAKAKETDFAKL
-129 YRMRLPVKVMRVLA
+129 YRMRLPVKVLRVLA

-159 DAEAEAYANAQ
+159 DKDAEVYANAQ
-170 LERIEQVKKEETPE
+170 LERIEQVKAEETPV

-246 ESTAALSEALE
+246 ENTAALSEALE
-257 QGDSSAI
+257 QGDEASI

-287 QQLAEAVENI
+287 QQLAEAAENI
-297 SDAELQEALKAL
+297 SDEELQEALKAL
-309 EEALENGADPSEAGE
+309 EEALENGADPAEAGE
-324 ALKNALLSQAQMN
+324 AVKNALLSQAQVN

-343 LQKLNCNVG
+343 LQKLNRNVG
-352 QQSLAKKVESNGE
+352 QQSLAKKVEGEGE
-365 SPGGE
+365 STGGE
-370 GQGSEGEGT
+370 GQGAEGEGT
-379 GGQTTNGGNG
+379 GGQTGSGGS
-389 GTGTGTGGQGRG
+389 GTAGVGNGGQGRG

-424 LKGTDSEEGQT
+424 LKGTDSDEGQT
-435 TIRNTAPWGRQERP
+435 TITEHRTMGQAGTSVPYDTVYGQYRNEAMET
-449 CLMIRFMVNTA
+449 
-460 TKPWKHWKTA
+460 
-470 VCLMACGNWFLIILP
+470 
-485 HWNGE
+485 
-490 KEGILYENL
+490 L
-499 ENSRCFIFVYAGRLR
+499 ENSSVPYGMRELVSDYFATLER
-514 QSFRRG
+514 